1 MSSYYAKELP
11 SQSFYVNGKAYKF
24 DLLRL
29 DDPDLIQ
36 HFDSAAA
43 KGIGGIVRLTEDE
56 YNESLKKKASQPSS
70 LKQPRGREEFK
81 QKLPNYSS
89 KRFVRSER
97 SAAARDKAGPA
108 PAPTDAP
115 VQVDMSA
122 YIPKTIK
129 GLLS

>member
-1 MSSYYAKELP
+1 MSAYFGKELP
-11 SQSFYVNGKAYKF
+11 LSPFYVNGKAYKF
-24 DLLRL
+24 DLIQL
-29 DDPDLIQ
+29 DDPTLIQ
-36 HFDSAAA
+36 HFDSAANR
-43 KGIGGIVRLTEDE
+43 GIGGIVRLTEEE
-56 YNESLKKKASQPSS
+56 YLEQSKKKASSAPS

-97 SAAARDKAGPA
+97 SAAARDKAA

-115 VQVDMSA
+115 VEVDMTA